1 MAIII
6 LAEKWEVAV
15 DTATITEKKEAMGM
29 VTITAMGTDMIM
41 ATGMGTATAMIT
53 ETSKKRRKDETLTS
67 MRLTCTCLAT

>member
-41 ATGMGTATAMIT
+41 ATGMGPATAMTT
-53 ETSKKRRKDETLTS
+53 ETNRKRRRKEDET
-67 MRLTCTCLAT
+67 